1 MNGFYNTPQSEL
13 RNTSSRKS
21 KFAEFKYIS
30 AWYIFGFNL
39 ITLGIYVMYWM
50 YSRANLI
57 NSIHPKQINPSVIS
71 GYVVTYILLIVLPIA
86 SMMGFHSEAVEKTNL
101 VLTIA
106 NFVLHMILLFT
117 IRARLL
123 EFADEEG
130 ANDFTIDP
138 VITFFGVN
146 IYLQYV
152 INKRINQIF
161 PPSQSTN

>member
-1 MNGFYNTPQSEL
+1 MNDIYNAPQSEL
-13 RNTSSRKS
+13 RNGSGRKS
-21 KFAEFKYIS
+21 KFTEFRYIS
-30 AWYIFGFNL
+30 AWYILGFNV

-50 YSRANLI
+50 YTRANLI
-57 NSIHPKQINPSVIS
+57 NGIHPKQINPSVIS

-86 SMMGFHSEAVEKTNL
+86 SSMGFNSEAVANTNL
-101 VLTIA
+101 VLTMA
-106 NFVLHMILLFT
+106 NFVLHLILLYT

-123 EFADEEG
+123 EFAEEEG

-152 INKRINQIF
+152 INKRINQLF
-161 PPSQSTN
+161 PPPQSPQ